1 MSVSIDGFGDTLA
14 EMAREVID
22 HDQRQLKA
30 DVHEACVATRAAVQG
45 GSPRRTGAYASGW
58 RMRVEETG
66 DGHVSGT
73 VYQARK
79 PGLTHL
85 LEHGHEQFYM
95 GHDTGHR
102 SRAFPHIEPAYE
114 VGAARLRE
122 AGT

>member
-1 MSVSIDGFGDTLA
+1 MGIEGFGEVVAQMAQEVA
-14 EMAREVID
+14 E
-22 HDQRQLKA
+22 HDRDQLKR
-30 DVHEACVATRAAVQG
+30 DVREACKATREAVQA

-66 DGHVSGT
+66 DGRISGA
-73 VYQARK
+73 VYQAKK

-102 SRAFPHIEPAYE
+102 SRALPHIEPAYE
-114 VGAARLRE
+114 AGAERLRG
-122 AGT
+122 ASA